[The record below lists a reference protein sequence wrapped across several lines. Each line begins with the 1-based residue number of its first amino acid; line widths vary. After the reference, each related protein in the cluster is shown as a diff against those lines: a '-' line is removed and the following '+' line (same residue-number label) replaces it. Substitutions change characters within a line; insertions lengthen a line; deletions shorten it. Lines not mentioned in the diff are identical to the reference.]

1 MRQRVHWRS
10 FGPLMLAMTLL
21 VALPSLATAQGDW
34 CDEQDFGDKSGFCE
48 VREWTLQASGR
59 IAVDASPNGGVHV
72 EAWDRNEVLVRAKV
86 VARAES
92 DSRAQAIASDVEI
105 DSGDKVSASGPKNSK
120 NESWWVSYRVLVPR
134 DYDLTLHSMNG
145 GVSVEGVDGRLQLE
159 TMNGGI
165 ALANVAGDVT
175 GRTTNGGVTVRL
187 EGNGWDG
194 GGLDVETTNGGVVLY
209 MPDGYSAHLE
219 AGTVNGGINI
229 DFPVMVQGKI
239 GKTIS
244 TDLGSGGATIR
255 AKTTNG
261 GVAVKKSG

>member
-1 MRQRVHWRS
+1 MRQRAQRWS
-10 FGPLMLAMTLL
+10 LESMLVGVSLL
-21 VALPSLATAQGDW
+21 IVLPSLAGAQDDW
-34 CDEQDFGDKSGFCE
+34 CDEQDFGDKSGYCE

-72 EAWDRNEVLVRAKV
+72 EAWDRNEVLVQAKV
-86 VARAES
+86 VGRAES
-92 DSRAQAIASDVEI
+92 DSRAQAIVSDVEI
-105 DSGDKVSASGPKNSK
+105 DSGDKVHASGPKNSK
-120 NESWWVSYRVLVPR
+120 NESWWVSYRVFVPR
-134 DYDLTLHSMNG
+134 DYDLALNSMNG
-145 GVSVEGVDGRLQLE
+145 GVSVEGVDGTMELK

-165 ALANVAGDVT
+165 TLAHVAGDVK

-187 EGNGWDG
+187 DGSSWAG

-219 AGTVNGGINI
+219 AGTTNGGINI

-244 TDLGSGGATIR
+244 TDLGNGGATIR

-261 GVAVKKSG
+261 GVQVKKTG